1 MLSLLLPLC
10 YNSLEVRTGAV
21 QKCPWKYLYLF
32 KNALESLESTRTCCV
47 CLEDYWH
54 GGAIVAWKVNVEM
67 SPHAEFAH
75 DGRKPSYNS
84 IINHQLVVRAAG
96 ASWYVKV
103 LQPELVLI
111 SSSPN
116 KIPSTLFFEWYSWS
130 QLGNLEDQVKGWHH
144 SRNLHTRTDLHK
156 PRQHNI
162 IITVLAK
169 CICECIYSLIK
180 VHGLVCG

>member
-1 MLSLLLPLC
+1 MHMLSLLLPLC

-96 ASWYVKV
+96 ASWYMSKYFSLNWYWYPAVPIKFHLQV
-103 LQPELVLI
+103 LWVVLVI
-111 SSSPN
+111 TAGKPWGPN
-116 KIPSTLFFEWYSWS
+116 EGLASKKKPSHPNW
-130 QLGNLEDQVKGWHH
+130 
-144 SRNLHTRTDLHK
+144 
-156 PRQHNI
+156 P
-162 IITVLAK
+162 A
-169 CICECIYSLIK
+169 
-180 VHGLVCG
+180 